1 MEMDEGNVDG
11 FARTSSR
18 SGKEGKEGKEG
29 NTSRRVETIGRGIEW
44 EEERRR
50 LQRRERNHI
59 VNAVARF
66 GPGTFCYFIPVW
78 FKDGPVTG
86 SEI

>member
-29 NTSRRVETIGRGIEW
+29 NTS
-44 EEERRR
+44 
-50 LQRRERNHI
+50 
-59 VNAVARF
+59 
-66 GPGTFCYFIPVW
+66 
-78 FKDGPVTG
+78 
-86 SEI
+86 